1 MKKEQPIGCSFCCI
15 VRVTKMG
22 IIGRMGLMGRISL
35 MGLMG
40 RISLMRLMGRMG
52 LMGVINGCKR
62 ALRKPTKKTSR
73 PFDGASLP

>member
-1 MKKEQPIGCSFCCI
+1 VKKEQPIGCSFCCI

-40 RISLMRLMGRMG
+40 RMG
-52 LMGVINGCKR
+52 LMGIMGTMGRKDLMEVING
-62 ALRKPTKKTSR
+62 RKGPGVSRKKSKI
-73 PFDGASLP
+73 GL